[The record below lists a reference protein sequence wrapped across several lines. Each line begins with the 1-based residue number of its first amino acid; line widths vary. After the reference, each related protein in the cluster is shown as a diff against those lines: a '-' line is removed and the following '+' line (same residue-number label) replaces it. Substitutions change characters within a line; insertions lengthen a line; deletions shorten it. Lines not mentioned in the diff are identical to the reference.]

1 MAAKIKK
8 GDTVKIIT
16 GNDKG
21 NTGKVLVID
30 VIKDRV
36 IVEGANLCWKHIKP
50 SKKSPQGGRLQIERA
65 IHLSNVIPMA
75 GEKCS
80 RVKFAVDGEG
90 NKQRVLTDG
99 TNL

>member
-75 GEKCS
+75 GDKCS
-80 RVKFAVDGEG
+80 RVKFAVDDKG

-99 TNL
+99 TKL